1 MARVFDGIAGSGQS
15 AGRCAR
21 RCAVRILVS
30 GSSGLVGRAIV
41 RALRDDGH
49 DVVPLVRSGGDGR
62 AAVLW
67 DPASERF
74 DAAAAEG
81 ADAVIHL
88 AGESI
93 AAGRWTAARKKSIR
107 ESRVKG
113 TRLLANGLARL
124 SRRPSVL
131 ISASA
136 TGYYG
141 SRGDEVLDESSTL
154 GQGFLAEVCRDWE
167 EAAESARSAGIRT
180 VHLRFGVILAKQG
193 GALAKMLPPFRLGL
207 GGKLGDGQQWMSWVT
222 LDDVVEI
229 VRFVLRGDAVG
240 AWNVVAPAPVRNE
253 AFTRALGRVLS
264 RPTVLPVPAFAARL
278 AFGEM
283 ADEALLASSRAVPKR
298 LLDAG
303 FRFRHAELEPALRA
317 ILG

>member
-1 MARVFDGIAGSGQS
+1 M
-15 AGRCAR
+15 
-21 RCAVRILVS
+21 RILLS
-30 GSSGLVGRAIV
+30 GSSGLVGRAV
-41 RALRDDGH
+41 TRALGDEGNEI
-49 DVVPLVRSGGDGR
+49 VPLVRSGGDGH

-93 AAGRWTAARKKSIR
+93 AAGRWTAERKKSIR
-107 ESRVKG
+107 DSRVKG
-113 TRLLANGLARL
+113 TRLLADGLARL

-154 GQGFLAEVCRDWE
+154 GRGFLAEVCRDWE
-167 EAAESARSAGIRT
+167 AAAESARSVGIRT

-193 GALAKMLPPFRLGL
+193 GALAKMLMPFRLGL
-207 GGKLGDGQQWMSWVT
+207 GGKLGDGRQWMSWIA
-222 LDDVVEI
+222 LEDVVEI
-229 VRFVLRGDAVG
+229 VRFVLRGDAAG
-240 AWNVVAPAPVRNE
+240 AWNVVAPTPVRNE
-253 AFTRALGRVLS
+253 DFTHALGRVLS
-264 RPTVLPVPAFAARL
+264 RPTLLPMPAFAARL

-283 ADEALLASSRAVPKR
+283 ADEALLASSRAVPKK

-303 FRFRHAELEPALRA
+303 FRFRHAEVEAALRA